1 MSKSKAVREIDWER
15 VRAELADSIQAAKDE
30 NITLIRYNS
39 DTGEAWRIS
48 PDGKVE
54 PYDIGPSHTD
64 WARNAAMT
72 DEEIEAAIASDPDDP
87 GDDWVDHAVVV
98 VRDRGNANGT

>member
-1 MSKSKAVREIDWER
+1 MSKSKNVRDLNKIDWAH

-39 DTGEAWRIS
+39 KTGEAWRIS
-48 PDGKVE
+48 PDGKIE
-54 PYDIGPSHTD
+54 PYEVGRDQSD

-72 DEEIEAAIASDPDDP
+72 DEEIEAAIAADADEVSL
-87 GDDWVDHAVVV
+87 GVS
-98 VRDRGNANGT
+98 G